1 MTAFAVLRH
10 APTAWNESGRL
21 QGRCDPSLSQRGR
34 AAANHWALPD
44 AVAGFRW
51 LASPLHRALETA
63 ECLAVKPTVEPALI
77 EMAWGDWEGHTLA
90 ALRAADPVGMGE
102 IEARGL
108 DFNPPGGESP
118 RLVQARLRP
127 LLVRLATEAF
137 PTGAV
142 THKGVLRALLA
153 LATGWDM
160 AGDPPVKLR
169 PAMLHLFELA
179 PDGTP
184 RLIQANIALGR

>member
-1 MTAFAVLRH
+1 MTPFAVLRH

-21 QGRCDPSLSQRGR
+21 QGRSDPSLSQRGR
-34 AAANHWALPD
+34 AAANHWSLPD
-44 AVAGFRW
+44 TVAGFHW

-63 ECLAVKPTVEPALI
+63 ECLSLNPTVEPALI
-77 EMAWGDWEGHTLA
+77 EMGWGEWEGHTLA
-90 ALRAADPVGMGE
+90 ELRAADPVGMAE
-102 IEARGL
+102 SEARGL

-127 LLVRLATEAF
+127 LLVRLAGEGV

-160 AGDPPVKLR
+160 VGDPPVKLR

-179 PDGTP
+179 SDGTP
-184 RLIQANIALGR
+184 RLVQANVALGR